1 MYDVALL
8 IERQLTDLDADQ
20 VVALHEG
27 LDDDTVVYHLLLPVD
42 TSASML
48 ASSMS
53 ALGGGQI
60 MTIADADMIADVQK
74 ELSSAGQA
82 ELDASAAL
90 LTTRGQQVTSSLTE
104 DDPITALSDLVAET
118 SSSEAIILT
127 EPHIVREFLQ
137 VDWTSRAKRKLD
149 VPILHLLEHVPFSAQ
164 SP

>member
-1 MYDVALL
+1 MYDVTLL
-8 IERQLTDLDADQ
+8 IERQLSDLDAEQ

-27 LDDDTVVYHLLLPVD
+27 LEDTVVYHLLLPVD
-42 TSASML
+42 TSASLL

-60 MTIADADMIADVQK
+60 MTIADADMIADVQN

-90 LTTRGQQVTSSLTE
+90 LTSRGQQVTATLTE
-104 DDPITALSDLVAET
+104 DDPISALCALVAET
-118 SSSEAIILT
+118 SSAEAIILT
-127 EPHIVREFLQ
+127 EPHIVREFLH

-149 VPILHLLEHVPFSAQ
+149 VPTLHLLEHVPFSAQ
-164 SP
+164 AH

>member
-27 LDDDTVVYHLLLPVD
+27 LDDTVRYHLLLPVD

-60 MTIADADMIADVQK
+60 VTIADADVIADVQR

-82 ELDASAAL
+82 ELEASAEL
-90 LTTRGQQVTSSLTE
+90 LTARGQQVTTALTE
-104 DDPITALSDLVAET
+104 DDPIEALTELVAKT

-127 EPHIVREFLQ
+127 ESHVVREFLHL
-137 VDWTSRAKRKLD
+137 DWTSRAKRKLD
-149 VPILHLLEHVPFSAQ
+149 VPTLHLLEHVPFSAQ

>member
-8 IERQLTDLDADQ
+8 IERQLSDLDADQ

-27 LDDDTVVYHLLLPVD
+27 LDDTVVYHLLLPVD
-42 TSASML
+42 TSASLL

-60 MTIADADMIADVQK
+60 MTIADADMIADVQE

-90 LTTRGQQVTSSLTE
+90 LTARGQQVTATLTE
-104 DDPITALSDLVAET
+104 DDPISALSDLVAET
-118 SSSEAIILT
+118 SSAEAIILT
-127 EPHIVREFLQ
+127 EPHIVREFLH

-149 VPILHLLEHVPFSAQ
+149 VPTLHLLEHVPFSAQ
-164 SP
+164 AH

>member
-8 IERQLTDLDADQ
+8 IERQLSDLDANQ

-27 LDDDTVVYHLLLPVD
+27 LDDTVIYHLLLPVD

-60 MTIADADMIADVQK
+60 MTIADADMITDVQN

-90 LTTRGQQVTSSLTE
+90 LTSRGQKVTATLTE
-104 DDPITALSDLVAET
+104 DDPISALSELVVTT

-127 EPHIVREFLQ
+127 ESHIVREFLH

-149 VPILHLLEHVPFSAQ
+149 VPTLHLLEHVPFSAQ
-164 SP
+164 AH

>member
-20 VVALHEG
+20 VIALHEG
-27 LDDDTVVYHLLLPVD
+27 LDDTVRYHLLLPVD

-60 MTIADADMIADVQK
+60 VTIADADVIADVQK
-74 ELSSAGQA
+74 ELSSAGQG

-90 LTTRGQQVTSSLTE
+90 LTARGQQVTTALTE
-104 DDPITALSDLVAET
+104 DDPIDALTELVAAT
-118 SSSEAIILT
+118 SSAEAIILT
-127 EPHIVREFLQ
+127 EPHVVREFLHL
-137 VDWTSRAKRKLD
+137 DWTSRAKRKLD
-149 VPILHLLEHVPFSAQ
+149 VPTLHLLEHVPFSAQ
-164 SP
+164 AP